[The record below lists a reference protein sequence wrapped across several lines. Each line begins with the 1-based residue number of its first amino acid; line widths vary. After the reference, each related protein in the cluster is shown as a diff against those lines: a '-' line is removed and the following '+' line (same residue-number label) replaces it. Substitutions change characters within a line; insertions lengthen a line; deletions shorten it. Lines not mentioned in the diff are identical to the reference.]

1 MLMEG
6 LNALLALIEKVNPGE
21 IVLIEYRPS
30 YIPEFLTKLL
40 VEYGRKKGVPV
51 VIDDNFDTLH
61 VIQKHLKFWGIDE
74 DFRDVLVVKS
84 GGRMMVGNVVAEV
97 EFSSEPLVY
106 IKKYEKTF
114 KEAVSG
120 VENSI
125 NIVLGLERLFAFINS
140 PREYYLFI
148 TGLQNMLGNRRRKA
162 FYLINEKIASTLD
175 FNPLPELEYIASTVV
190 RITPTPTSARTVFVK
205 TPIREFLG
213 SEFEITLEV
222 VLDAF
227 R

>member
-1 MLMEG
+1 MEG